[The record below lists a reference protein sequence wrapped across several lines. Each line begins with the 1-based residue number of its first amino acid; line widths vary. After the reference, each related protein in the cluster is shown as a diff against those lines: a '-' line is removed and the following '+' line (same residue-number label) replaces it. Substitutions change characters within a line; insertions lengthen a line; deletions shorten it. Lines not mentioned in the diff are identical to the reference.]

1 MAFKQ
6 KYRKVNI
13 INFSKILIVLII
25 LQFKPVLAKDY
36 INERAY
42 FEDKTGTMSLQE
54 VKNKDFIK
62 IDSVLSKGYS
72 KSVFWLRLKVSP
84 LVGTNFRNLL
94 LKIQPS
100 YVDSIQL
107 LDSADPSNT
116 KRILGTNFSSNNND
130 YSSINFNFVIPG
142 SEKERYVYLKIQTQ
156 GTYFIRTE
164 AVTISEFINGDLVQ
178 QIVFAFYIGV
188 LCFLFIFPLTIWIRD
203 KDSLNIIFVIKQ
215 FAAIVFVVMDTG
227 IQRVI
232 FKNTDPLLLNV
243 LFNFNVVTYTAILIG
258 FHYFF
263 LKDYYPKSWV
273 KYLFLILLIFY
284 ALEIYE
290 IDGHNFRNSLE
301 INSIV
306 LTLVALSFFV
316 IPFFGLS
323 WEKNK
328 NPMFTKKSIIIIYF
342 SIAISILLTTI
353 PSLGYI
359 NGNSFSM
366 IPNLFTGCITG
377 IVFLFVLQYR
387 NRMFREQ
394 GVREIAQANAM
405 VEFERNKRQEKERFI
420 SMLTHELK
428 TALSVLKLAYESGNA
443 TASDKNVHGAL
454 KDINDVID
462 RCALEDKLEN
472 QRNKR
477 QEKERFISMLT
488 HELKTPLSV
497 LKLAYESG
505 NATASDK
512 NVHGALKDINDVI
525 DRCAL
530 EDKLENQGFNL
541 LIEKH
546 NLKRIIYQKIS
557 EYDSVDKFKFTIDGD
572 LSIESDLNILR
583 IILGNLFDNAIKYGD
598 ENSSILVKAILQAQK
613 IYLTVTNTV
622 SQVGLPDEDKIFT
635 KYYRSEKAYKN
646 TGSGL
651 GLYLVSNLA
660 KLLKGEV
667 KYYVNSKQDQVT
679 FEIILPEKM

>member
-84 LVGTNFRNLL
+84 LVETNFRNLL

-497 LKLAYESG
+497 L
-505 NATASDK
+505 
-512 NVHGALKDINDVI
+512 
-525 DRCAL
+525 
-530 EDKLENQGFNL
+530 
-541 LIEKH
+541 
-546 NLKRIIYQKIS
+546 
-557 EYDSVDKFKFTIDGD
+557 
-572 LSIESDLNILR
+572 
-583 IILGNLFDNAIKYGD
+583 
-598 ENSSILVKAILQAQK
+598 
-613 IYLTVTNTV
+613 
-622 SQVGLPDEDKIFT
+622 
-635 KYYRSEKAYKN
+635 
-646 TGSGL
+646 
-651 GLYLVSNLA
+651 
-660 KLLKGEV
+660 
-667 KYYVNSKQDQVT
+667 
-679 FEIILPEKM
+679 

>member
-164 AVTISEFINGDLVQ
+164 AVTISEFINGDLIQ

-428 TALSVLKLAYESGNA
+428 T
-443 TASDKNVHGAL
+443 
-454 KDINDVID
+454 
-462 RCALEDKLEN
+462 
-472 QRNKR
+472 
-477 QEKERFISMLT
+477 
-488 HELKTPLSV
+488 PLSV

-598 ENSSILVKAILQAQK
+598 ENSPILVKAILQAQK

>member
-1 MAFKQ
+1 MDLLKTAFKQ

-164 AVTISEFINGDLVQ
+164 AVTISEFINGDLIQ

-243 LFNFNVVTYTAILIG
+243 LFNFNIVTYTAILIG

-405 VEFERNKRQEKERFI
+405 VEFE
-420 SMLTHELK
+420 
-428 TALSVLKLAYESGNA
+428 
-443 TASDKNVHGAL
+443 
-454 KDINDVID
+454 
-462 RCALEDKLEN
+462 
-472 QRNKR
+472 RNKR

>member
-290 IDGHNFRNSLE
+290 IDGHNFRDSLE

-428 TALSVLKLAYESGNA
+428 T
-443 TASDKNVHGAL
+443 
-454 KDINDVID
+454 
-462 RCALEDKLEN
+462 
-472 QRNKR
+472 
-477 QEKERFISMLT
+477 
-488 HELKTPLSV
+488 PLSV

-598 ENSSILVKAILQAQK
+598 ENSPILVKAILQAQK

>member
-6 KYRKVNI
+6 KYKKVNI

-84 LVGTNFRNLL
+84 LVETNFRNLL

-428 TALSVLKLAYESGNA
+428 T
-443 TASDKNVHGAL
+443 
-454 KDINDVID
+454 
-462 RCALEDKLEN
+462 
-472 QRNKR
+472 
-477 QEKERFISMLT
+477 
-488 HELKTPLSV
+488 PLSV

>member
-472 QRNKR
+472 Q
-477 QEKERFISMLT
+477 
-488 HELKTPLSV
+488 
-497 LKLAYESG
+497 
-505 NATASDK
+505 
-512 NVHGALKDINDVI
+512 
-525 DRCAL
+525 
-530 EDKLENQGFNL
+530 GFNL

>member
-6 KYRKVNI
+6 KYKKVNI

-164 AVTISEFINGDLVQ
+164 AVTISEFINGDLIQ

-290 IDGHNFRNSLE
+290 IDGHNFRDSLE

-428 TALSVLKLAYESGNA
+428 T
-443 TASDKNVHGAL
+443 
-454 KDINDVID
+454 
-462 RCALEDKLEN
+462 
-472 QRNKR
+472 
-477 QEKERFISMLT
+477 
-488 HELKTPLSV
+488 PLSV

-598 ENSSILVKAILQAQK
+598 ENSPILVKAILQAQK

>member
-1 MAFKQ
+1 MDLLKMAFKQ
-6 KYRKVNI
+6 KYKKVNI

-290 IDGHNFRNSLE
+290 IDGHNFRDSLE

-428 TALSVLKLAYESGNA
+428 T
-443 TASDKNVHGAL
+443 
-454 KDINDVID
+454 
-462 RCALEDKLEN
+462 
-472 QRNKR
+472 
-477 QEKERFISMLT
+477 
-488 HELKTPLSV
+488 PLSV

-598 ENSSILVKAILQAQK
+598 ENSPILVKAILQAQK

>member
-6 KYRKVNI
+6 KYKKVNI

-84 LVGTNFRNLL
+84 LVETNFRNLL

-290 IDGHNFRNSLE
+290 IDGHNFRDSLE

-405 VEFERNKRQEKERFI
+405 VEFE
-420 SMLTHELK
+420 
-428 TALSVLKLAYESGNA
+428 
-443 TASDKNVHGAL
+443 
-454 KDINDVID
+454 
-462 RCALEDKLEN
+462 
-472 QRNKR
+472 RNKR

>member
-1 MAFKQ
+1 MDLLKMAFKQ

-290 IDGHNFRNSLE
+290 IDGHNFRDSLE

-428 TALSVLKLAYESGNA
+428 T
-443 TASDKNVHGAL
+443 
-454 KDINDVID
+454 
-462 RCALEDKLEN
+462 
-472 QRNKR
+472 
-477 QEKERFISMLT
+477 
-488 HELKTPLSV
+488 PLSV

-598 ENSSILVKAILQAQK
+598 ENSPILVKAILQAQK

>member
-428 TALSVLKLAYESGNA
+428 T
-443 TASDKNVHGAL
+443 
-454 KDINDVID
+454 
-462 RCALEDKLEN
+462 
-472 QRNKR
+472 
-477 QEKERFISMLT
+477 
-488 HELKTPLSV
+488 PLSV

>member
-1 MAFKQ
+1 MDLLKMAFKQ

-203 KDSLNIIFVIKQ
+203 KDKLNIIFVIKQ

-284 ALEIYE
+284 VLEIYE
-290 IDGHNFRNSLE
+290 IDGHNFRDSLE

-359 NGNSFSM
+359 NGNSFSR

-405 VEFERNKRQEKERFI
+405 VEFE
-420 SMLTHELK
+420 
-428 TALSVLKLAYESGNA
+428 
-443 TASDKNVHGAL
+443 
-454 KDINDVID
+454 
-462 RCALEDKLEN
+462 
-472 QRNKR
+472 RNKR

-598 ENSSILVKAILQAQK
+598 ENSPILVKAILQAQK

>member
-164 AVTISEFINGDLVQ
+164 AVTISEFINGDLIQ

-290 IDGHNFRNSLE
+290 IDGHNFRDSLE

-428 TALSVLKLAYESGNA
+428 T
-443 TASDKNVHGAL
+443 
-454 KDINDVID
+454 
-462 RCALEDKLEN
+462 
-472 QRNKR
+472 
-477 QEKERFISMLT
+477 
-488 HELKTPLSV
+488 PLSV

-598 ENSSILVKAILQAQK
+598 ENSPILVKAILQAQK

>member
-290 IDGHNFRNSLE
+290 IDGHNFRDSLE

-405 VEFERNKRQEKERFI
+405 VEFE
-420 SMLTHELK
+420 
-428 TALSVLKLAYESGNA
+428 
-443 TASDKNVHGAL
+443 
-454 KDINDVID
+454 
-462 RCALEDKLEN
+462 
-472 QRNKR
+472 RNKR

>member
-84 LVGTNFRNLL
+84 LVETNFRNLL

-428 TALSVLKLAYESGNA
+428 T
-443 TASDKNVHGAL
+443 
-454 KDINDVID
+454 
-462 RCALEDKLEN
+462 
-472 QRNKR
+472 
-477 QEKERFISMLT
+477 
-488 HELKTPLSV
+488 PLSV

>member
-6 KYRKVNI
+6 KYKKVNI

-290 IDGHNFRNSLE
+290 IDGHNFRDSLE

-405 VEFERNKRQEKERFI
+405 VEFE
-420 SMLTHELK
+420 
-428 TALSVLKLAYESGNA
+428 
-443 TASDKNVHGAL
+443 
-454 KDINDVID
+454 
-462 RCALEDKLEN
+462 
-472 QRNKR
+472 RNKR

>member
-6 KYRKVNI
+6 KYKKVNI

-428 TALSVLKLAYESGNA
+428 T
-443 TASDKNVHGAL
+443 
-454 KDINDVID
+454 
-462 RCALEDKLEN
+462 
-472 QRNKR
+472 
-477 QEKERFISMLT
+477 
-488 HELKTPLSV
+488 PLSV

>member
-6 KYRKVNI
+6 KYKKVNI

-164 AVTISEFINGDLVQ
+164 AVTISEFINGDLIQ

-428 TALSVLKLAYESGNA
+428 T
-443 TASDKNVHGAL
+443 
-454 KDINDVID
+454 
-462 RCALEDKLEN
+462 
-472 QRNKR
+472 
-477 QEKERFISMLT
+477 
-488 HELKTPLSV
+488 PLSV

-598 ENSSILVKAILQAQK
+598 ENSPILVKAILQAQK